1 MTRRRVISALLIV
14 VCAVAIAA
22 GAFVYGSRHRFSSV
36 CSLYFMN
43 SAGTSLDVEERKI
56 GYAQESDLPWKV
68 IEELIKG
75 PDSNKNVRVINR
87 NTALISITDDGYGN
101 LVVDFTKEFI
111 VEDSAKAVFPVYAVV
126 KSLCSLEGVTSVK
139 VTVEGNDF
147 TTSDGTVIGTLT
159 SDDINLS
166 IDTYTSE
173 TQTVK
178 VYFADIATRKL
189 SAEERTVKI
198 TDQQPIEQYIIEEII
213 KGPQSETNTGVL
225 SKDTTLASVNISNNI
240 GFVNFAKN
248 FVDKNKSSEDSEKLT
263 IYAIVNSMTEL
274 ESVNRVQFLID
285 GKIVEKFGDIDISE
299 PIGRDET
306 MIE

>member
-1 MTRRRVISALLIV
+1 M
-14 VCAVAIAA
+14 
-22 GAFVYGSRHRFSSV
+22 
-36 CSLYFMN
+36 
-43 SAGTSLDVEERKI
+43 
-56 GYAQESDLPWKV
+56 
-68 IEELIKG
+68 
-75 PDSNKNVRVINR
+75 
-87 NTALISITDDGYGN
+87 
-101 LVVDFTKEFI
+101 
-111 VEDSAKAVFPVYAVV
+111 V

>member
-1 MTRRRVISALLIV
+1 MTKRRIISALLTVFCAAAIV
-14 VCAVAIAA
+14 VGCI
-22 GAFVYGSRHRFSSV
+22 VYERQNRFNAV

-56 GYAQESDLPWKV
+56 GYSEEVNLPREV
-68 IEELIKG
+68 VEELIKG
-75 PDSNKNVRVINR
+75 PDSNKNVRVINKKAR
-87 NTALISITDDGYGN
+87 LISITNDGCGN
-101 LVVDFTKEFI
+101 FTVDFSEEFI
-111 VEDSAKAVFPVYAVV
+111 VDDSAKAVFPVYAVV
-126 KSLCSLEGVTSVK
+126 KSLCALDEVVSVK
-139 VTVEGNDF
+139 VTVLGNDF
-147 TTSDGTVIGTLT
+147 TTPDGTVIGTLT

-178 VYFADIATRKL
+178 VYFTDIATRKL
-189 SAEERTVKI
+189 SAENRTVKI

-213 KGPQSETNTGVL
+213 KGPEDETNAAVL
-225 SKDTTLASVNISNNI
+225 AKDTTLASVNISNSI

-248 FVDKNKSSEDSEKLT
+248 FVDKNTSSPENEKLT

-274 ESVNRVQFLID
+274 ESVNRVQFLVE
-285 GKIVEKFGDIDISE
+285 GKIVKKFGDMDISR

-306 MIE
+306 IIE